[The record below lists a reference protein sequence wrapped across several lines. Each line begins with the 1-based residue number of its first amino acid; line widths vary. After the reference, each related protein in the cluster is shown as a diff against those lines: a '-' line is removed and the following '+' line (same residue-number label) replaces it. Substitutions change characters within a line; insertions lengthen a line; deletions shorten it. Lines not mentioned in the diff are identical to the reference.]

1 MENTASSADGANSS
15 SSVPAVTDQH
25 KELTT
30 HATQEFDKG
39 SFSQCVSWMAKLS
52 KARGTD
58 PKVVHNHAVAVF
70 YQSNQCAVEEL
81 KNGLNAA
88 CQLVLSLSAS
98 EVLWQKTNK
107 KVCLQFSY
115 HYPVILCRPLLLF
128 RYGKGKLEIT
138 AYYEPV
144 RQLNSKKLM
153 SETQSKLKRNK
164 DGQLLPTHPK
174 FKKKLNCRHTFLWL
188 ITVSA
193 RQQNFL
199 MNW

>member
-1 MENTASSADGANSS
+1 MLLFFLCLLVSTCSSSHGKLQWLLCFRQQQQQPPPQQQQQKVLAIENTASSADGANSS
-15 SSVPAVTDQH
+15 SSSTPAVTEQH

-39 SFSQCVSWMAKLS
+39 NFSQCVSWMAKLS

-98 EVLWQKTNK
+98 EVLEEKTNK
-107 KVCLQFSY
+107 KVCLQFSSPW
-115 HYPVILCRPLLLF
+115 HYLVFINL
-128 RYGKGKLEIT
+128 Y
-138 AYYEPV
+138 
-144 RQLNSKKLM
+144 
-153 SETQSKLKRNK
+153 
-164 DGQLLPTHPK
+164 
-174 FKKKLNCRHTFLWL
+174 
-188 ITVSA
+188 
-193 RQQNFL
+193 
-199 MNW
+199 